1 MAVEKVFLMVDMKAA
16 KMVYLSDALSV
27 DQWDFELVL
36 EKVETSG
43 AE

>member
-1 MAVEKVFLMVDMKAA
+1 MGKQKVDEMVIEMAWYLASAKAD
-16 KMVYLSDALSV
+16 SSV